1 MNAAVNARKNP
12 IGFFIALALV
22 IGLFFLGNGGKLAS
36 ALILI
41 GLLGSPLFVLIG
53 VLTVLSY
60 ILWADVGD
68 IIERG
73 TLIERIR
80 TLSDSPTLLA
90 IPLFIMSGTVMSK
103 GQISVRLVEW
113 AKALVGWIPGG
124 LAMSAVIACILFA
137 AISGSSPATVVAIGA
152 MMGPNLIRGGYNE
165 RFSHGLL
172 TSAGSLG
179 ILIPPSIPMIIYPI
193 VNQGSLIQVEHLFA
207 AGFGPGLMM
216 GAILMVYCFYQG
228 SKDKIPT
235 TPFSMGVLWEATR
248 DGFWALMFPVIILG
262 GIYSGLFNAVEAA
275 GVSVVYAVLVEVY
288 LHRAITLE
296 GVPKIF
302 QETGVF
308 LGSLLVIMVA
318 ALTFSEFLET
328 EGIPHHMVQWI
339 QGFDLEPWQFLLVLN
354 VLLLLVGMAMDIL
367 SAMFI
372 FVPLLAPIAAQMGVD
387 PVHFGIIFIVNLEI
401 GYLTPP
407 VGLNLFVASALFEK
421 PIGHIIRS
429 VIPFVAVMLVGLL
442 LVTYQPAI
450 SVGLGNWIMGVE
462 ASEASVPT
470 GQTGGGGLLGEED
483 EPVQGDGGTEERSLE
498 DIHAELQELRSGGT
512 LNMTQ
517 MMREAE
523 LQGEVETRL
532 GVIREELETL
542 RSGDTLNMT
551 QMMREAELQARLEEF
566 GPADA
571 GAE

>member
-1 MNAAVNARKNP
+1 MTAAQQVRKNP
-12 IGFFIALALV
+12 IGFLIALVLIV
-22 IGLFFLGNGGKLAS
+22 SLPFLGNGGLLAS
-36 ALILI
+36 ALVAVA
-41 GLLGSPLFVLIG
+41 LLGAPLFVLIG

-60 ILWADVGD
+60 VLWADVGD
-68 IIERG
+68 IIDRG

-124 LAMSAVIACILFA
+124 LAMSAVLACILFA

-152 MMGPNLIRGGYNE
+152 MMGPNLIKAGYNE

-193 VNQGSLIQVEHLFA
+193 VNQGTLIQVEHLFA
-207 AGFGPGLMM
+207 AGFGPGLLM
-216 GAILMVYCFYQG
+216 GAILMVYCGFQG
-228 SKDKIPT
+228 AKGNIPT
-235 TPFSMGVLWEATR
+235 TPFSGHALWTATR
-248 DGFWALMFPVIILG
+248 DGFWALMFPVLILG
-262 GIYSGLFNAVEAA
+262 GIYSGIFNAVEAA

-288 LHRAITLE
+288 LHRAITLR
-296 GVPKIF
+296 GVPAIF
-302 QETGVF
+302 QETGIF

-328 EGIPHHMVQWI
+328 EGIPHAMVEWLRQ
-339 QGFDLEPWQFLLVLN
+339 FDLAPWQFLLVLN
-354 VLLLLVGMAMDIL
+354 VLLLIVGMAMDIL

-372 FVPLLAPIAAQMGVD
+372 FVPLLAPIAAEMGVD
-387 PVHFGIIFIVNLEI
+387 PIHFGIIFIVNLEI

-407 VGLNLFVASALFEK
+407 VGLNLFFASALFEK

-429 VIPFVAVMLVGLL
+429 VIPFVGVMLIGLM
-442 LVTYQPAI
+442 LVTYQPAL
-450 SVGLGNWIMGVE
+450 SVGFGNWIMGVE
-462 ASEASVPT
+462 PT
-470 GQTGGGGLLGEED
+470 PQTTSTITGSGGLLGDEQDED
-483 EPVQGDGGTEERSLE
+483 QDESDDEER
-498 DIHAELQELRSGGT
+498 DISSIQAELEELRGSGV
-512 LNMTQ
+512 LNMQQ

-523 LQGEVETRL
+523 LQQELEDRAAA
-532 GVIREELETL
+532 IRTQLEEL
-542 RSGDTLNMT
+542 RGAGVLNMQ
-551 QMMREAELQARLEEF
+551 QMMQEAELQGQLDALESESE
-566 GPADA
+566 GNP
-571 GAE
+571 

>member
-1 MNAAVNARKNP
+1 MTAVERAKKNP
-12 IGFFIALALV
+12 VGFMIALALV
-22 IGLFFLGNGGKLAS
+22 VGLFFAGNGGKLAS
-36 ALILI
+36 ALILV

-60 ILWADVGD
+60 VLWADVGD
-68 IIERG
+68 IIDRG

-103 GQISVRLVEW
+103 GQISVRLVGW

-152 MMGPNLIRGGYNE
+152 MMGPNLIKGGYSE

-228 SKDKIPT
+228 AKFKIPT
-235 TPFSMGVLWEATR
+235 TPFSGKTLWEATR

-275 GVSVVYAVLVEVY
+275 GVSVIYAVLVEVY
-288 LHRAITLE
+288 LHRAITLA
-296 GVPKIF
+296 GIPKIF
-302 QETGVF
+302 QETGIF

-328 EGIPHHMVQWI
+328 EGIPHHMVEWI
-339 QGFDLEPWQFLLVLN
+339 RGFDLEPWQFLLVLN
-354 VLLLLVGMAMDIL
+354 VLLLIVGMAMDIL

-372 FVPLLAPIAAQMGVD
+372 FVPLLAPIAAEMGVD
-387 PVHFGIIFIVNLEI
+387 PIHFGIIFIVNLEI

-407 VGLNLFVASALFEK
+407 VGLNLFVAGALFEK

-429 VIPFVAVMLVGLL
+429 VIPFVAVMLVGLM

-462 ASEASVPT
+462 ASEAATPT
-470 GQTGGGGLLGEED
+470 GQSGGGGLLGDGDEES
-483 EPVQGDGGTEERSLE
+483 EESDGGAERTLE
-498 DIHAELQELRSGGT
+498 QIRDEIESIRSGGTLNMTQMMRESALQQELEARLDTIREELESIRSGGT

-517 MMREAE
+517 MMREA
-523 LQGEVETRL
+523 
-532 GVIREELETL
+532 
-542 RSGDTLNMT
+542 
-551 QMMREAELQARLEEF
+551 ALQAQLDEF
-566 GPADA
+566 APADA
-571 GAE
+571 GAD